1 MKFNVNTSYKRPK
14 SFSELVA
21 DDPFHLLENIGEK
34 RSSMSISERV
44 KEDFEQIAVFVKT
57 NQRMPSFD
65 SDNFDEVL
73 LAQSFDA
80 LVKQSPEGK
89 SYCESFL
96 KEQPKESSVL
106 VVRRHLS
113 REEKLD
119 KQIEN
124 MGTRLYNNFNDI
136 LQDDPLGLLD
146 NVSGKPVEHES
157 WRDEISEKK
166 QGKSADNIV
175 ARTVPCEDFFR
186 YEKYFVAI
194 NNNLN
199 EHHLE
204 AKNVVGD
211 SAEISLGDIFVINGT
226 MSVITQTWEEKAFS
240 SRVSRKKQ
248 YRVRQLFANGTVQE
262 PYSVS
267 IKSSFY
273 KEDSHSKRIVPV
285 DIKGYDFINKMVSE
299 LNEINNGEGNRV
311 LTGYIYILSSL
322 STNPTIRQ
330 FSANSSLVKIGY
342 TTVDVK
348 TRIANA
354 EREPT
359 YLCAPVKVLKTY
371 RCYNFDARNLEDVLH
386 TILAEHRLNV
396 TLKDKE
402 GIAFRPKEWFT
413 VSVET
418 SDQIIDHIIK
428 GDINQYYVDKI
439 QGKLKHKTTS
449 NSN

>member
-1 MKFNVNTSYKRPK
+1 
-14 SFSELVA
+14 
-21 DDPFHLLENIGEK
+21 
-34 RSSMSISERV
+34 MSISERV

-348 TRIANA
+348 
-354 EREPT
+354 
-359 YLCAPVKVLKTY
+359 
-371 RCYNFDARNLEDVLH
+371 
-386 TILAEHRLNV
+386 
-396 TLKDKE
+396 
-402 GIAFRPKEWFT
+402 
-413 VSVET
+413 
-418 SDQIIDHIIK
+418 
-428 GDINQYYVDKI
+428 
-439 QGKLKHKTTS
+439 QG
-449 NSN
+449 